1 MVGWL
6 AFFGC
11 GVDIKTRDYQAR
23 IKRMEGS
30 ILSEISVHLIVI
42 GQGHSGRVI
51 INYRPTK
58 R

>member
-1 MVGWL
+1 MVEWF

-23 IKRMEGS
+23 IKRIEGS
-30 ILSEISVHLIVI
+30 ILREISVNLIVI
-42 GQGHSGRVI
+42 GQGHAGASY
-51 INYRPTK
+51 YRSTK